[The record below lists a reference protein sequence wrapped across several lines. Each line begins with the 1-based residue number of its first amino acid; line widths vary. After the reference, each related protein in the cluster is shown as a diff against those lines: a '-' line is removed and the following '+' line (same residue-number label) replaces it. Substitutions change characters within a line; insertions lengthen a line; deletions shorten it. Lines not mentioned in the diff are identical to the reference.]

1 MASSLAGGGD
11 QGGNG
16 PIDIDKEGDG
26 LDESPAKK
34 GRVEEQALTLSMLRS
49 VLAEERE
56 RDREHLAASLAGVQ
70 GDVTVMQGKVQ
81 AVETIVAQQ
90 VRDTVHA
97 LDRVTK
103 SYDIQARSLEEVK
116 AAQKQMEERLTS
128 LELKP
133 PSSVAPGSTADTEGG
148 RKPALI
154 IGGWHPDNAAED
166 TLKAAREVLR
176 SLDVP
181 LNGEDMFV
189 PGLRRGYAI
198 LPILPKPFEDEDTR
212 RQRVQGAI
220 QRVRNANLTL
230 GPNDQGGMRKLWIAI
245 SQSPERRRRAKLAGK
260 IKRTILELGGTHAD
274 LEVEFA
280 TGTVWYRRQKVASA
294 TAEKPQG
301 AETAGAG
308 WADIKLLAKAMHKPL
323 KEVDAVWGPRKAELQ

>member
-1 MASSLAGGGD
+1 MSGAGGD
-11 QGGNG
+11 TGGQHMET
-16 PIDIDKEGDG
+16 DKAARGDG
-26 LDESPAKK
+26 PEGSPTKK
-34 GRVEEQALTLSMLRS
+34 GRHEDQTLTLSMLRT

-81 AVETIVAQQ
+81 AVEAIVAQQ
-90 VRDTVHA
+90 VQDTVRA

-103 SYDIQARSLEEVK
+103 SYDVQARSLEEVRT
-116 AAQKQMEERLTS
+116 AQKLLEERLAT

-133 PSSVAPGSTADTEGG
+133 PSSTAPGSTIDTDGG

-154 IGGWHPDNAAED
+154 IGGWHPDTAAED
-166 TLKAAREVLR
+166 TLRAAREVLR

-181 LNGEDMFV
+181 LNGDDLFV

-198 LPILPKPFEDEDTR
+198 LPIVPKPFEDEDAR

-230 GPNDQGGMRKLWIAI
+230 GTNEQGGMRKLWIAI

-260 IKRTILELGGTHAD
+260 VKRTVLELGGSLKE

-280 TGTVWYRRQKVASA
+280 TGTVWFKRQKIASA
-294 TAEKPQG
+294 TAEKPSS
-301 AETAGAG
+301 AEAVGAG
-308 WADIKLLAKAMHKPL
+308 WADIRLLAKTIGKSQR
-323 KEVDAVWGPRKAELQ
+323 EVEEKWEPRKAELQ